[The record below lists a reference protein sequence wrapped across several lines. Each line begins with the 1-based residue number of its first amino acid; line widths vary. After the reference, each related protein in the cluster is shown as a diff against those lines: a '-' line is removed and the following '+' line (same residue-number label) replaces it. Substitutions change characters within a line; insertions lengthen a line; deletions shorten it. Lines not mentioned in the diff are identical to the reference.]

1 MKFIQRILTSWKIV
15 TVNGPYDHIRF
26 RDNEKAAISSENN
39 KNIAKLL
46 ELANNSE
53 KMQST
58 RRSKKYL
65 TKDTSMRLSHTCR
78 ES

>member
-15 TVNGPYDHIRF
+15 NVNGSHDHIRF

-58 RRSKKYL
+58 RAKSI
-65 TKDTSMRLSHTCR
+65 
-78 ES
+78 